1 MSPKDVDQ
9 SVRGWPAWLI
19 DELRSF
25 HHRWLPFS
33 GNKDIFLGN
42 CACVKKKKKKPLLL
56 DFLLCLLTCDT
67 LIFKTIKELKQK
79 LLGIYLS
86 STSIL
91 D

>member
-1 MSPKDVDQ
+1 MERARAHSSQ
-9 SVRGWPAWLI
+9 TPAGTVG
-19 DELRSF
+19 DRAGA
-25 HHRWLPFS
+25 H
-33 GNKDIFLGN
+33 FLCASWQLDL